1 MIKTLRDAWKVKEL
15 RDRMVFTL
23 LCLLVFRFG
32 NQIPAPFMDIN
43 RIREIFGAAS
53 DSLLGFLDLMAG
65 GGFSNMSI
73 FALSVYPHITAS
85 IIIQLLT
92 VAIPS
97 LEQLSK
103 EGEEGR
109 KKIQKITRIV
119 GVVLAF
125 IQAAGSVYG
134 IYSGAIVANRFIEH
148 LLIII
153 TLVAGSSFLVWL
165 GDQIT
170 EKGIGNGMS
179 LIIFIGIISRMPA
192 TFMKQIRLAQIGQ
205 ISWISFAL
213 WILILI
219 AIFAFVV
226 LIQEGER
233 RVPVQYAKR
242 VVGRRVYGG
251 QATHI
256 PIKVNMASVMPVIF
270 ASTFMQIPSTI
281 VLLTGG
287 NSGFSRF
294 LRNFFTTEGKVG
306 FWVYLI
312 INIILIIFFTYFYN
326 AIQFNTVEYAKNIQ
340 SQGGFIPGIR
350 PGKPTSDYLGRTVN
364 RITFVGGVAL
374 AILSTLPLL
383 LAHFSNLEVG
393 FTGTGI
399 IIVVG
404 VALETVKQ
412 LEAQMT
418 MRHYKGFLG

>member
-1 MIKTLRDAWKVKEL
+1 MIKTLRDAWKVKEIRNKIL
-15 RDRMVFTL
+15 FTL
-23 LCLLVFRFG
+23 FCLVVFRFG
-32 NQIPAPFMDIN
+32 NQIPSPFMDRA
-43 RIREIFGAAS
+43 RIAEVFKDAS
-53 DSLLGFLDLMAG
+53 GSLLGFLDLMAG
-65 GGFSNMSI
+65 GGFSKMSI

-92 VAIPS
+92 VAIPR
-97 LEQLSK
+97 LEELSK

-119 GVVLAF
+119 GVGLAF

-134 IYSGAIVANRFIEH
+134 IYSQAVVAQTFLQH

-153 TLVAGSSFLVWL
+153 TLVAGASFLVWL

-170 EKGIGNGMS
+170 EKGVGNGVS
-179 LIIFIGIISRMPA
+179 LIIFIGIISELPG
-192 TFMKQIRLAQIGQ
+192 TVMKQIRLAMAGSL
-205 ISWISFAL
+205 SWIAVGIWFA
-213 WILILI
+213 ILV

-251 QATHI
+251 QSTHI

-270 ASTFMQIPSTI
+270 ASTFMQIPGTI
-281 VLLTGG
+281 VMLTGG
-287 NSGFSRF
+287 NGGFSRF
-294 LRNFFTTEGKVG
+294 MRNFLTVEGRVG
-306 FWVYLI
+306 FWIYVVL
-312 INIILIIFFTYFYN
+312 NVILIVFFTYFYN
-326 AIQFNTVEYAKNIQ
+326 AIQFNTVEYSKNIQ

-350 PGKPTSDYLGRTVN
+350 PGRPTSDYLSRTVN
-364 RITFVGGVAL
+364 RITLVGGIAL

-383 LAHFSNLEVG
+383 LEHFSNLRVG

-412 LEAQMT
+412 IEAQMT

>member
-1 MIKTLRDAWKVKEL
+1 MIKTLRDAWKIKEIRNKML
-15 RDRMVFTL
+15 FTL
-23 LCLLVFRFG
+23 LCLVVFRFG
-32 NQIPAPFMDIN
+32 NQIPAPFMDRA
-43 RIREIFGAAS
+43 RIAEVFTAAS
-53 DSLLGFLDLMAG
+53 ESLLGFLDLMAG
-65 GGFSNMSI
+65 GGFSQMSI

-125 IQAAGSVYG
+125 IQATGSVYG
-134 IYSGAIVANRFIEH
+134 IYSQAVVAQNFIQH
-148 LLIII
+148 FLIII

-170 EKGIGNGMS
+170 EKGVGNGMS
-179 LIIFIGIISRMPA
+179 LIIFIGIVSALPGTIMR
-192 TFMKQIRLAQIGQ
+192 QVRLAMAGSL
-205 ISWISFAL
+205 SWIAL
-213 WILILI
+213 ILWFVILI
-219 AIFAFVV
+219 AIYAFVV

-270 ASTFMQIPSTI
+270 ASTFMQIPGTI
-281 VLLTGG
+281 VMLTGG
-287 NSGFSRF
+287 NGGFVRF
-294 LRNFFTTEGKVG
+294 LRNFLTIEGKVG
-306 FWVYLI
+306 FWIYLI
-312 INIILIIFFTYFYN
+312 LNIVLIIFFTYFYN

-350 PGKPTSDYLGRTVN
+350 PGRPTSEYLSRTVN
-364 RITFVGGVAL
+364 RITLVGGVAL
-374 AILSTLPLL
+374 AFLSTLPLL
-383 LAHFSNLEVG
+383 LEHFSNLKAG
-393 FTGTGI
+393 FTGTGV

-412 LEAQMT
+412 IEAQMT